1 MIAFPRVQTIYIY
14 IYIYILVSTFASMH
28 CIRGLGQLMDM
39 AHNRTR
45 VLALLQQQEERKKAA
60 T

>member
-1 MIAFPRVQTIYIY
+1 MYMT
-14 IYIYILVSTFASMH
+14 MH
-28 CIRGLGQLMDM
+28 CNIVYVVKEVGWELGQLMDM

-45 VLALLQQQEERKKAA
+45 ARALQEESCLSL